1 MNIGIDARL
10 LERRITGIGR
20 VLITFL
26 DDIPK
31 FDKENKYFLFS
42 YGPIDFDKSFYK
54 NITTVKSFIP
64 QKLFA
69 PIWNNFILPRFLK
82 KNNIDLLFSVN
93 QILPLVK
100 VKNCNYVSIV
110 HDVIYKADPNFLP
123 FIYRKYLQFFAY
135 FSIKISDKILTDSEY
150 SKKDILK
157 HYNVPEDKIK
167 VILPSTN
174 KDFKP
179 LNFSKNEKEEIKQ
192 QFNLPEHVVLYVGM
206 IENRKNILGIL
217 NIADMINKQ
226 RSDVEFILVGKN
238 GYGSEKILRTVNKY
252 KNVRHLINID
262 DTTLKKLYN
271 IADVFLFPSFY
282 EGFGYPPLEAM
293 QSGLPVVCSNNTS
306 LKEIVDFGGI
316 MHDADDYESMSR
328 DILKLLD
335 DKNFH
340 LEMRN
345 KGIERAKRFNDGI
358 PAKELVEV
366 FNSFENKCGLK

>member
-10 LERRITGIGR
+10 LERKITGIGR

-26 DDIPK
+26 NDIPK

-42 YGPIDFDKSFYK
+42 YGPVDCDKNFYR
-54 NITTVKSFIP
+54 NITTIKSIIP

-69 PIWNNFILPRFLK
+69 PIWNNFILPRYLK
-82 KNNIDLLFSVN
+82 KNKIDLLFSVN

-100 VKNCNYVSIV
+100 VKNCKYISIV

-157 HYNVPEDKIK
+157 HYNVPENKIR

-179 LNFSKNEKEEIKQ
+179 LNFSKIEKEEIKNI
-192 QFNLPEHVVLYVGM
+192 FSLPDYVILYVGM

-217 NIADMINKQ
+217 KIAELIKQ
-226 RSDVEFILVGKN
+226 QRTDVELVLVGKN
-238 GYGSEKILRTVNKY
+238 GFGSKKILSEVKKST
-252 KNVRHLINID
+252 NVKHLTNID
-262 DTTLKKLYN
+262 DSTLKKLYN
-271 IADVFLFPSFY
+271 IADVFLFPSYY

-328 DILKLLD
+328 DILKLLE

-345 KGIERAKRFNDGI
+345 KGIERAKKFNDGI

-366 FNSFENKCGLK
+366 FNSSKE

>member
-20 VLITFL
+20 VLTTFL

-69 PIWNNFILPRFLK
+69 PIWNNIILPPYLK

-100 VKNCNYVSIV
+100 VKNCKYVSIV

-157 HYNVPEDKIK
+157 HYNVPEDKVK

-174 KDFKP
+174 KGFKP
-179 LNFSKNEKEEIKQ
+179 LNFSKTEKEEIKHF
-192 QFNLPEHVVLYVGM
+192 FNLAEHVVLYVGM

-217 NIADMINKQ
+217 KIADMIKQ
-226 RSDVEFILVGKN
+226 QRNDVEFILVGKK
-238 GYGSEKILRTVNKY
+238 GYGSEKILRKVNKS
-252 KNVRHLINID
+252 KNVKHL
-262 DTTLKKLYN
+262 
-271 IADVFLFPSFY
+271 
-282 EGFGYPPLEAM
+282 
-293 QSGLPVVCSNNTS
+293 
-306 LKEIVDFGGI
+306 
-316 MHDADDYESMSR
+316 
-328 DILKLLD
+328 
-335 DKNFH
+335 
-340 LEMRN
+340 
-345 KGIERAKRFNDGI
+345 
-358 PAKELVEV
+358 
-366 FNSFENKCGLK
+366 